1 MIRIKINNDFSKID
15 SFDKEIAIQNSIM
28 YKGEL
33 QVFFA
38 FSFKDIEFA
47 DWLAKM
53 LQERGIRTWLAT
65 QEIKPRDDWQSKVKK
80 SLKKSGYFLAI
91 ISNSSVKS
99 YWTQW
104 EFQMAIEREKKYK
117 SPHVIP
123 ILIEDAKIPLYF
135 DDRQYV
141 DFRNCHNKGIEKIV
155 AIIETKLEYK
165 SESIRLK
172 EQD

>member
-1 MIRIKINNDFSKID
+1 MMQIKFNNDLSKID
-15 SFDKEIAIQNSIM
+15 SFDKDIAIRNSIT
-28 YKGEL
+28 YKDEP

-65 QEIKPRDDWQSKVKK
+65 KEIKPSDDWQSKVKK
-80 SLKKSGYFLAI
+80 NLKKTGYFLAI

-141 DFRNCHNKGIEKIV
+141 DFCNCHNNSIEKIV
-155 AIIETKLEYK
+155 AMIEK
-165 SESIRLK
+165 IRI
-172 EQD
+172 

>member
-1 MIRIKINNDFSKID
+1 MMPIKFNNDLSKID
-15 SFDKEIAIQNSIM
+15 SFDKDIAIRNSITD
-28 YKGEL
+28 KDEP
-33 QVFFA
+33 QVFLA
-38 FSFKDIEFA
+38 FSFKDIEFV

-65 QEIKPRDDWQSKVKK
+65 QEIKTSDDWQSKVKK

-117 SPHVIP
+117 SPQVIT
-123 ILIEDAKIPLYF
+123 ILMEDAKIPHYF

-141 DFRNCHNKGIEKIV
+141 DFRNFHNYGIEKIV
-155 AIIETKLEYK
+155 AIIDKKLEYK
-165 SESIRLK
+165 S
-172 EQD
+172 